1 MKNNLAH
8 RLERVLMQD
17 KSVEP
22 TRLLPALKSDLR
34 DILREYA
41 ELNEDI
47 EVEIQESSVG
57 YSIVLVG
64 SVKRFKA

>member
-1 MKNNLAH
+1 MKNNLAK

-22 TRLLPALKSDLR
+22 ARLLPALKSDLR

-41 ELNEDI
+41 ELNSDI
-47 EVEIQESSVG
+47 DVEILESETG
-57 YSIVLVG
+57 YTINLSGNIV
-64 SVKRFKA
+64 RFKS

>member
-1 MKNNLAH
+1 MRNNLAE
-8 RLERVLMQD
+8 RLEKVLMQD

-22 TRLLPALKSDLR
+22 NRLLPALKSDLR

-47 EVEIQESSVG
+47 NVEVQESPNG
-57 YSIVLVG
+57 YEISLIGSIR
-64 SVKRFKA
+64 RFKA

>member
-1 MKNNLAH
+1 MNNLAK

-17 KSVEP
+17 KSQEP
-22 TRLLPALKSDLR
+22 QRLLPALKSDLR

-41 ELNEDI
+41 ELNKDI
-47 EVEIQESSVG
+47 TVEIQESPDG
-57 YSIVLVG
+57 YDIVMLA

>member
-1 MKNNLAH
+1 MKNNLAQ
-8 RLERVLMQD
+8 RLQRVLMQD

-22 TRLLPALKSDLR
+22 ERLLPALKSDLR

-41 ELNEDI
+41 ELNGDVSI
-47 EVEIQESSVG
+47 QTQESSQG
-57 YSIVLVG
+57 YNLILIA